1 MTVTTVKKMMMM
13 MMMMIRVEAKDIH
26 PLVLRVSAGEDRV
39 RENSPPGSL
48 VLDTDN
54 QPVTFSVSDKDLSM
68 VRMDS
73 WICKNVTPRH

>member
-1 MTVTTVKKMMMM
+1 MMIVTTVKKM

-26 PLVLRVSAGEDRV
+26 PPVLRVSAGEGRV

-54 QPVTFSVSDKDLSM
+54 QPVTFSVSDKDLSLG
-68 VRMDS
+68 RMDS
-73 WICKNVTPRH
+73 WICKNVTPRY